1 MKTLAIAVLAIGI
14 LMTAFTGFTLITKK
28 KVVDIGALEIKKEER
43 TPIYWSPVT
52 GVILI
57 VAGAGLLLFSREKK

>member
-1 MKTLAIAVLAIGI
+1 MKTLAILILAIGI

-43 TPIYWSPVT
+43 TPIYWSPIT